1 MCEEVVSRE
10 TEARVTAEF
19 SAENGEQLQRAAA
32 TVFGDQ
38 LGKAEAY
45 WDMLANAGVERGLI
59 GPREV
64 DRLWA
69 RHILN
74 CAVVA
79 QLVADGETVVDI
91 GSGAGLPGIAIA
103 IAKPSLRVS
112 LVEPLLR
119 RSTFLDE
126 VVEALELDVQ
136 VVRGRAEE
144 KSVRKVVGDSD
155 VATSRAVAPLDR
167 LGKWC
172 TPLLRPGGRLLA
184 VKGSSAA
191 DEIAT
196 HQGTLN
202 RIGLARLRV
211 EVCGTGLLPTPTTV
225 VSGARVG
232 GRR

>member
-1 MCEEVVSRE
+1 VREGVSRE

-19 SAENGEQLQRAAA
+19 SGESGEQLQRAAA
-32 TVFGDQ
+32 SVFGDGLDKSQ
-38 LGKAEAY
+38 AY
-45 WDMLANAGVERGLI
+45 WQLLATAGVERGLI

-64 DRLWA
+64 DRLWS

-74 CAVVA
+74 CAVVG
-79 QLVADGETVVDI
+79 QLIADGETVVDI
-91 GSGAGLPGIAIA
+91 GSGAGLPGIPIA
-103 IAKPSLRVS
+103 IAKPGVRVT

-119 RSTFLDE
+119 RATFLEE
-126 VVEALELDVQ
+126 VVAELGVDVT

-144 KSVRKVVGDSD
+144 KDVRNIAGNADVV
-155 VATSRAVAPLDR
+155 TSRAVAPLDR

-172 TPLLRPGGRLLA
+172 TPLIRPGGRLLA
-184 VKGSSAA
+184 IKGSSAS
-191 DEIAT
+191 EEVAT

-211 EVCGTGLLPTPTTV
+211 EVCGEGLLPTPTTV
-225 VSGARVG
+225 VSAARVG

>member
-1 MCEEVVSRE
+1 MS
-10 TEARVTAEF
+10 TEF
-19 SAENGEQLQRAAA
+19 SGDDGDQLQRAAV
-32 TVFGDQ
+32 TVFGDR
-38 LGKAEAY
+38 LDRAEAY
-45 WDMLANAGVERGLI
+45 WHLLATGGVERGLI

-74 CAVVA
+74 CAVIG
-79 QLVADGETVVDI
+79 QLIADGESVVDI
-91 GSGAGLPGIAIA
+91 GSGAGLPGVAIA
-103 IAKPSLRVS
+103 IAKPDLRVT

-119 RSTFLDE
+119 RATFLEE
-126 VVEALELDVQ
+126 VVAELDLDVA

-144 KSVRKVVGDSD
+144 KAVRKIVGDVD

-184 VKGSSAA
+184 VKGSTAA
-191 DEIAT
+191 EEIAT

-202 RIGLARLRV
+202 RIGLARLKV
-211 EVCGTGLLPTPTTV
+211 EMCGVGLVPVPTTV
-225 VSGARVG
+225 VTGARVG

>member
-1 MCEEVVSRE
+1 M
-10 TEARVTAEF
+10 TAEF
-19 SAENGEQLQRAAA
+19 SAENGEQLQRTAA

-45 WDMLANAGVERGLI
+45 WNMLANAGVERGLI

-64 DRLWA
+64 DRLWT

-79 QLVADGETVVDI
+79 QLIAEEETVVDI
-91 GSGAGLPGIAIA
+91 GSGAGLPGIAMA
-103 IAKPSLRVS
+103 IAKPSLRVT

-119 RSTFLDE
+119 RVTFLGE
-126 VVEALELDVQ
+126 VVESLGLNVE

-144 KSVRKVVGDSD
+144 TSVRKVVGNAD

-184 VKGSSAA
+184 VKGASAA
-191 DEIAT
+191 EEIAT

-202 RIGLARLRV
+202 RIGLGRLRV

-225 VSGARVG
+225 VSGVRVG

>member
-1 MCEEVVSRE
+1 M
-10 TEARVTAEF
+10 TAEF
-19 SAENGEQLQRAAA
+19 SGENGEQLQHAAA

-38 LGKAEAY
+38 LAKAEVY
-45 WDMLANAGVERGLI
+45 WDMLATAGVERGLI

-64 DRLWA
+64 DRLWT

-79 QLVADGETVVDI
+79 QLIAEGESVVDI
-91 GSGAGLPGIAIA
+91 GSGAGLPGIALA
-103 IAKPSLRVS
+103 IAKPSLRVT

-119 RSTFLDE
+119 RVAFLDE
-126 VVEALELDVQ
+126 VVGSLGLDVE

-144 KSVRKVVGDSD
+144 TSVRKVVGHAD

-167 LGKWC
+167 LGKWS

-184 VKGSSAA
+184 VKGSSAT

-211 EVCGTGLLPTPTTV
+211 EVCGAQLLPTPTTV
-225 VSGARVG
+225 VSGVRVG